1 MNRKHRLPD
10 HASACSQPLLLLVG
24 CGSPGAPLP
33 PSLDLPTPVV
43 NLSAARV
50 GNSVHLAWTMPT
62 RNTDRI
68 ALRHP
73 VPTQVC
79 RAVEKGPCA
88 SIGKLQL
95 APGGAGEYTDPLPA
109 DLAQGPDRLLRYEVA
124 LLNHAGKSA
133 GPSNAAYS
141 AAGASPPPITGLN
154 GQVRQDGVLL
164 NWQPAAEPGRTV
176 LFRIERRELTPP
188 VAAEA
193 PKSPLAPAVP
203 DVNQTLVVRG
213 ADGVDPGH
221 ALDNSALLN
230 RQYRYVV
237 ERVATLAAGGQ
248 PVEVQGSPST
258 AIVVTTTD
266 VFPPAVPQGLVAV
279 ADAAAGAIDLSW
291 SPNTDSDLSG
301 YHVFRRDVAAGL
313 PAQQIASVSA
323 EPSFRDTGV
332 QAGHTYAYSLS
343 AMDQNGMES
352 KHCLEVQET
361 LPTR

>member
-1 MNRKHRLPD
+1 M
-10 HASACSQPLLLLVG
+10 
-24 CGSPGAPLP
+24 
-33 PSLDLPTPVV
+33 
-43 NLSAARV
+43 
-50 GNSVHLAWTMPT
+50 
-62 RNTDRI
+62 
-68 ALRHP
+68 
-73 VPTQVC
+73 
-79 RAVEKGPCA
+79 
-88 SIGKLQL
+88 
-95 APGGAGEYTDPLPA
+95 
-109 DLAQGPDRLLRYEVA
+109 
-124 LLNHAGKSA
+124 
-133 GPSNAAYS
+133 
-141 AAGASPPPITGLN
+141 
-154 GQVRQDGVLL
+154 
-164 NWQPAAEPGRTV
+164 
-176 LFRIERRELTPP
+176 
-188 VAAEA
+188 
-193 PKSPLAPAVP
+193 
-203 DVNQTLVVRG
+203 VRG

-266 VFPPAVPQGLVAV
+266 VFAPAVPQGLVAV

-301 YHVFRRDVAAGL
+301 YHVFRRDVDAGL

>member
-1 MNRKHRLPD
+1 MNQK
-10 HASACSQPLLLLVG
+10 QPVGYLWVPLLLVG

-33 PSLDLPTPVV
+33 PSLNLATPVL

-50 GNSVHLAWTMPT
+50 GDSVHLAWTMPT

-73 VPTQVC
+73 VPAQVC
-79 RAVEKGPCA
+79 RAVENGPCA
-88 SIGKLQL
+88 SIGKLLL

-124 LLNHAGKSA
+124 VLNHAGKSA
-133 GPSNAAYS
+133 GPSNTAYS
-141 AAGASPPPITGLN
+141 AAGTSPPALTGLN
-154 GQVRQDGVLL
+154 GLVRQDGVLL
-164 NWQPAAEPGRTV
+164 NWQPAAEPGKTV
-176 LFRIERRELTPP
+176 LFRIERRELTAT

-203 DVNQTLVVRG
+203 DVNQTLEVHG
-213 ADGVDPGH
+213 ADGADPGH
-221 ALDNSALLN
+221 ALDNLALLN

-248 PVEVQGSPST
+248 RVEVQGSPST

-291 SPNTDSDLSG
+291 SPNTDSDLAA
-301 YHVFRRDVAAGL
+301 YHVFRRDVDAGL
-313 PAQQIASVSA
+313 PARQIASVST

-332 QAGHTYAYSLS
+332 QPGHTYTYSVS
-343 AMDQNGMES
+343 AIDRNARES
-352 KHCLEVQET
+352 KPCPEVQET
-361 LPTR
+361 LPAR

>member
-1 MNRKHRLPD
+1 MNRKPGVDTSVLL
-10 HASACSQPLLLLVG
+10 APLLLLLG

-50 GNSVHLAWTMPT
+50 GNSVHLTWTMAT

-88 SIGKLQL
+88 SIGKLLL

-141 AAGASPPPITGLN
+141 AAGASPAPITGLN
-154 GQVRQDGVLL
+154 GQVRRDGVLL
-164 NWQPAAEPGRTV
+164 NWQPAAEGGRTV
-176 LFRIERRELTPP
+176 LFRIERRELTAP

-203 DVNQTLVVRG
+203 DVNQTLVVHED
-213 ADGVDPGH
+213 DGVDPEH

-237 ERVATLAAGGQ
+237 ERVATLAVGGQ

-291 SPNTDSDLSG
+291 SPNSDSDLSG
-301 YHVFRRDVAAGL
+301 YHVFRRDVDAGL

-332 QAGHTYAYSLS
+332 QAGHRYAYSLS
-343 AMDQNGMES
+343 AIDQNGMES
-352 KHCLEVQET
+352 KHCPEVQET
-361 LPTR
+361 LPAR